1 MTTLE
6 SRYAQRVAELAGTD
20 ALVEYMLDAVPFIRD
35 YHAEPVAGTDRQA
48 MRGAAVDGFA
58 TSSRKGNKHGVYQQY
73 LEEVEKDYE
82 TARARPARALARD
95 RDPSMCADC
104 DIGMVVN
111 TRESRLVC
119 PKCGRT
125 RLDTDS
131 MCLTY
136 NQEVEQTTKVTTF
149 AYKRMN
155 HFTEWLN
162 TVQGKEKTEIPATV
176 IDAVR
181 AEFKKERAMKR
192 SDVTPEKVHAFL
204 KKLRLNKYY
213 DNKYA
218 ICHAVSGVPPPRLPQ
233 HLEDTLR
240 QMFNDIQK
248 PFETAKPASRK
259 NFLSYGFVLHK
270 FVQLLG
276 EVSLTFARSRI
287 SACSPCHSG
296 ITNQTP
302 RLPPFGKFQDGLS
315 DRFPLLKSPEK
326 LRAQDMIWEK
336 ICKELGWEFIHS
348 I

>member
-6 SRYAQRVAELAGTD
+6 SRYAQRIAELAGTD
-20 ALVEYMLDAVPFIRD
+20 ALVEYMLDTVPFIRD
-35 YHAEPVAGTDRQA
+35 YHAEPAAGVDRQA
-48 MRGAAVDGFA
+48 MGGSAMDGFA
-58 TSSRKGNKHGVYQQY
+58 TISRKGNKHGVYQQY
-73 LEEVEKDYE
+73 LEEVEKDF
-82 TARARPARALARD
+82 TAARARPAQASTRVRD
-95 RDPSMCADC
+95 SWMCADC
-104 DIGMVVN
+104 DHGMILHS
-111 TRESRLVC
+111 RESQLVC
-119 PKCGRT
+119 PGCGCT
-125 RLDTDS
+125 RVYTDS

-136 NQEVEQTTKVTTF
+136 DQEVEQTTKVTTF

-162 TVQGKEKTEIPATV
+162 TVQGKENTEIPGEV

-213 DNKYA
+213 DNKYT
-218 ICHAVSGVPPPRLPQ
+218 ICHTVSGVPPPRLPQ

-276 EVSLTFARSRI
+276 EVSLTLA
-287 SACSPCHSG
+287 
-296 ITNQTP
+296 QP
-302 RLPPFGKFQDGLS
+302 RRLMRLESDLHAGL
-315 DRFPLLKSPEK
+315 
-326 LRAQDMIWEK
+326 
-336 ICKELGWEFIHS
+336 LGLADVRLATRGCQLVYETHDYD
-348 I
+348 